1 MDYRLKTAYEQVYAN
16 KKPQTVKITN
26 LTEAYSHVVCKKEE
40 LLEEAILSSTSNA
53 NSLRGYLQNLKNL
66 LAGNYP
72 KSLLYQ
78 INKFET
84 AEFIPASG
92 QTIDFNP
99 TDSFEDLKKLLKSA
113 TLKGTLDGKSATI
126 NVGKL
131 VKTFDIKQKRGNIGD
146 VIEGVLAAAI
156 FAKLTSEK
164 DAIDISDIK
173 DVISH
178 LKVISPVNESL
189 VQEAQIQER
198 ASKKPSSRSSKVGL
212 DKSVKGTGDVWDK
225 FTLSITLKKPSMD
238 LLLNFSELEAILGPR
253 LNSVLAY
260 VNEEVSEFAKNF
272 RNNKELDYVK
282 VIADG
287 VSKNTET
294 KVDVSMKFVTYD
306 ENNKETESDVE
317 HFQLSVKT
325 NKADLIGQ
333 KAGGGRLSRYD
344 QLEVLYAFWAWLLP
358 ESSQAELKNRLIS
371 KHNFNKLDVVDQ
383 LSQIEMYKIVYGEVS
398 DILGEL
404 LEAGNKENV
413 PQSIFSKLL
422 ENLKTIATGGQR
434 SVKLVQFE
442 EKEYFVLNFDLIED
456 WIQNNYLFLTNVISF
471 SDRGLPTIQVRGTSF
486 TSTEERKINSI
497 DAKKLPLLFKVRVFA
512 ENEETSDG
520 MNSKGVGYIRNYVE
534 KGPLLTQ
541 LVKQQKKK
549 NDNSESQNNKL

>member
-1 MDYRLKTAYEQVYAN
+1 MDYRLKQAYERVYAN
-16 KKPQTVKITN
+16 EKPLTPRITN
-26 LTEAYSHVVCKKEE
+26 LAEAYSHVVCKKGE
-40 LLEEAILSSTSNA
+40 LLEEAMLSNTSNA
-53 NSLRGYLQNLKNL
+53 NSLRGYLQNLQKL
-66 LAGNYP
+66 LSGNYP

-78 INKFET
+78 VNKFET

-92 QTIDFNP
+92 QTIKFNA

-113 TLKGTLDGKSATI
+113 TLEGTLDGKSATI

-131 VKTFDIKQKRGNIGD
+131 VKTFDIKQKQGNVGD

-156 FAKLTSEK
+156 FVKLTSEK
-164 DAIDISDIK
+164 DAIDASDIK

-178 LKVISPVNESL
+178 LKIISPVTESL
-189 VQEAQIQER
+189 VQEAQIQEI
-198 ASKKPSSRSSKVGL
+198 SPKKPNSRSLKAGL
-212 DKSVKGTGDVWDK
+212 DKSVKGSGEVWDK
-225 FTLSITLKKPSMD
+225 FTLSITLKKQSMD
-238 LLLNFSELEAILGPR
+238 LLLNFSELEVVLGPR

-272 RNNKELDYVK
+272 RNNGELDYVK

-294 KVDVSMKFVTYD
+294 KVDVSVKFVTYD
-306 ENNKETESDVE
+306 ENNIETESDVE

-333 KAGGGRLSRYD
+333 KAGGGRLSRQD
-344 QLEVLYAFWAWLLP
+344 QLEILYIFWAQLLP
-358 ESSQAELKNRLIS
+358 EPYQTKLKNRLIYN
-371 KHNFNKLDVVDQ
+371 HHFNKLNVLEQ
-383 LSQIEMYKIVYGEVS
+383 YSQIEMYKIVYGEANN
-398 DILGEL
+398 IIGEL
-404 LEAGNKENV
+404 LKAGNKENV
-413 PQSIFSKLL
+413 PQLIFKNLL
-422 ENLKTIATGGQR
+422 ENLKKMATSGQK

-456 WIQNNYLFLTNVISF
+456 WIKNNYLFLDNIISF

-486 TSTEERKINSI
+486 TSTEERKNISN
-497 DAKKLPLLFKVRVFA
+497 DVKKLPLLFKVRVFA
-512 ENEETSDG
+512 ESEERFGGT
-520 MNSKGVGYIRNYVE
+520 NSKGVGYIRNYVE

-541 LVKQQKKK
+541 IVKQQKKK
-549 NDNSESQNNKL
+549 ESEEENKNSKL

>member
-164 DAIDISDIK
+164 DAIDTSDIK

-497 DAKKLPLLFKVRVFA
+497 DSKKLPLLFKVRVFA